1 MAKFNKIETFLAD
14 DHDHD
19 RCQGDALDRAAA
31 LCETRGVR
39 LTPLRRRVL
48 ELVWSSH
55 RPIGAYEIL
64 DTLRGERQGAAPP
77 TVYRALDFLLEQG
90 LVHRVSSLNG
100 FVGCMTP
107 EAPHAVQFLICRSCG
122 QAAELSD
129 PRIDDA
135 IRDSA
140 AKAGFVAG
148 RRTIEVEGLCP
159 HCQGRDEAGA
169 GASHG

>member
-1 MAKFNKIETFLAD
+1 MAKRSKASTFPTD

-19 RCQGDALDRAAA
+19 RCQGAA
-31 LCETRGVR
+31 LGRATQLCEARGAR

-64 DTLRGERQGAAPP
+64 DTLRNERQGAAPP

-90 LVHRVSSLNG
+90 LVHRVASLNG
-100 FVGCMTP
+100 FVGCAAP

-135 IRDSA
+135 IRDGA
-140 AKAGFVAG
+140 TKAGFAAG
-148 RRTIEVEGLCP
+148 RRTIEVEGLCL
-159 HCQGRDEAGA
+159 HCRDRGKPGA
-169 GASHG
+169 DARHG